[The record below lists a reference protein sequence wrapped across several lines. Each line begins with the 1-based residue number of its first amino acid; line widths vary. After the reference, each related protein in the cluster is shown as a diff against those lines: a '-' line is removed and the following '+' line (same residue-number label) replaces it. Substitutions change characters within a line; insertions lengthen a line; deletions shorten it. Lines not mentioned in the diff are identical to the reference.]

1 MAGTGGSIGM
11 ADPTLGIGFSYTP
24 NRMGFGSPTDPN
36 EVALRD
42 ALYRCLGGPP
52 QDPKRSPERR

>member
-1 MAGTGGSIGM
+1 MAGAGGSIGM

-24 NRMGFGSPTDPN
+24 NRMGFGSPTDPR

-42 ALYRCLGGPP
+42 ALYQCLGGPR
-52 QDPKRSPERR
+52 QVRG